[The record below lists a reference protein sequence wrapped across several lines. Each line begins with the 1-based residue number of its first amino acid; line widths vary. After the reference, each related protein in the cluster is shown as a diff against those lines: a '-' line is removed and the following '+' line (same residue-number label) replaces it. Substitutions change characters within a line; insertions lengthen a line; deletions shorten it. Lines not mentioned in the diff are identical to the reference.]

1 MSAPDT
7 KFLRAFQDHT
17 EMKLNSESLLQ
28 YVAIVSQRKQVK
40 LDATKRVAPHI
51 AGRNGKVGAGLLIG
65 LPVIDPADND
75 VPGAQMV
82 VKLPI
87 DILVKD
93 DLSLVLSNGAGVS
106 AEEVLVITWQLLH
119 QFLNKYLGTGNW
131 TVAGADP
138 IEDQRGAYG
147 YQLVLEVRFGSDQ
160 PDKTPTP
167 TFSLAGGNVTLTPF
181 PGSTAYYTLDGS
193 FPANSA
199 TINPATHLYAA
210 PFAVTSGQTVLWAAY
225 QANYISSDVWAETI
239 P

>member
-1 MSAPDT
+1 MSDT

-40 LDATKRVAPHI
+40 LDVAKRTAPHV
-51 AGRNGKVGAGLLIG
+51 AGRNGKVGAGILIG

-93 DLSLVLSNGAGVS
+93 DLANLSNGAAIS
-106 AEEVLVITWQLLH
+106 AEEVLVIVWQLLH
-119 QFLNKYLGTGNW
+119 QFLNKYLGSGNW

-138 IEDQRGAYG
+138 IEDRKGAYG
-147 YQLVLEVRFGSDQ
+147 YTLVLEVRFGSDQ
-160 PDKTPTP
+160 PDKVATP
-167 TFSLAGGNVTLTPF
+167 TFSLAGGNVTLSPQN
-181 PGSTAYYTLDGS
+181 PGDAIYYTLDGS

-199 TINPATHLYAA
+199 GINPATHLYAV
-210 PFAVTSGQTVLWAAY
+210 PFAVTSGQTVLWAAWR
-225 QANYISSDVWAETI
+225 ANTIGSDVWAETI